1 MATNTNHNPE
11 PFERQMAVVF
21 IIVMGLLLFFCSCS
35 PRVVERVVT
44 QIEYRDRVVHDTA
57 TVEIPYEV
65 EKIVTRDTVSHLE
78 NSFARSDAS
87 VSGGFLSHSLE
98 TIPHY
103 IQVPV
108 EVHVTD
114 TLIKEAEI
122 KEITRE
128 IEKPLSWW
136 QSFKLRSFCVLLAAV
151 ACLLLWTFRKLIF

>member
-1 MATNTNHNPE
+1 MVANENRNPE
-11 PFERQMAVVF
+11 PFEKQMVAVFLV
-21 IIVMGLLLFFCSCS
+21 IVGLLLIFFSCS

-57 TVEIPYEV
+57 RVEVPYEV

-78 NSFARSDAS
+78 NTFAKSDAS

-122 KEITRE
+122 KEITKE
-128 IEKPLSWW
+128 IEKPLSRW
-136 QSFKLRSFCVLLAAV
+136 QRFRLGAFWGLIVVV
-151 ACLLLWTFRKLIF
+151 AGLFIWTFRKLIF